1 MNLVFL
7 GPPGSGKGTASAFL
21 SDKLGVPRFVASE
34 LLRAEIKTGSVLG
47 LTIATYME
55 TGDLVPDDLVI
66 KVVLKNLE
74 NVKGFILDGFPRTEK
89 QAIALKEALAKLSM
103 KLDKVVYLD
112 VSFETA
118 KERNLARMICK
129 SCGFSPQPTE
139 RVCPRCGG
147 VLVKR
152 LDDNEETIK
161 RRFENYI
168 KETQPLVDFYK
179 DENILVRIDAS
190 SPAEIMN
197 KQILTEL
204 GYR

>member
-1 MNLVFL
+1 MVLL

-21 SDKLGVPRFVASE
+21 SDRLGVPRLVSSE
-34 LLRAEIKTGSVLG
+34 LLKAEVKTGSVLG

-74 NVKGFILDGFPRTEK
+74 NIRGFILDGFPRTEK
-89 QAIALKEALAKLSM
+89 QAVALKEALAKRSM

-112 VSFETA
+112 VPFETA
-118 KERNLARMICK
+118 KERNLVRMVCK
-129 SCGFSPQPTE
+129 SCGFSPQPNE
-139 RVCPRCGG
+139 RTCPRCGG
-147 VLVKR
+147 VLVRR

-190 SPAEIMN
+190 SPAEKMN
-197 KQILTEL
+197 ENILVAL
-204 GYR
+204 GCR